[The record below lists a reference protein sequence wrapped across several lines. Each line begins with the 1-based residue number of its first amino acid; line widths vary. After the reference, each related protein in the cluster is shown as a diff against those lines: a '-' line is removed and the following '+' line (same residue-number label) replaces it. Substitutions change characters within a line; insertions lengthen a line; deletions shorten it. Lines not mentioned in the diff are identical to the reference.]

1 MGIFTF
7 VLTHQLLNGFWHGL
21 KMEFIQDT
29 RIGQMPGKGIYTT
42 KFKHLDEELKLG
54 D

>member
-1 MGIFTF
+1 
-7 VLTHQLLNGFWHGL
+7 
-21 KMEFIQDT
+21 MEFIQDT